1 METQLLEQVKQHT
14 TGVNQATKYYFFL
27 CLFSISGV
35 CSSQSTR
42 GTLLQKNNPL
52 ELQAF
57 FKDSLLDIAILRN
70 TTNLLTNNDVI
81 IHNNLPLPRRKKAFI
96 RHVKHLNEKLEEAY
110 LGGQKMNL
118 ENLDL
123 LYELLWYKQS
133 LIQKGYAEAN
143 PTIRLQQKIQILRD
157 TRRSK
162 RVFTYRIPFKYRFPT
177 NPEDSPFWQAIP
189 DSISPYT
196 RFDQLAK
203 QKKIKA
209 KANMV
214 VLFEEVSWSGSAPK
228 IDALD
233 LDLDNGWTVKWGDEV
248 HTDVA
253 GSRIFA
259 ALGYDVDHPYFYG
272 TDSLTLIFDET
283 NEVCDKSSL
292 ITAIQTK
299 YSIDISLFISSYGR
313 VTEAMCL
320 EVPTL
325 EPFMGKQ
332 FVRFK
337 KCAIEARPDRVKR
350 LGSFLPEE
358 LNNGERQ
365 ELKGAVLAHHF
376 IGNWDTK
383 ESNTLLTTV
392 HHGNLSYQ
400 PSAVFSDLGT
410 SFGVCVK
417 PIRADFKVGL
427 VNEFPWEVVE
437 CKRNKLKFTNSINTL
452 LVPYEKASY
461 TDLLWMATKIRAL
474 DEKSLRKIIA
484 AAQWPAPL
492 AELYFHKLASRRAS
506 ILTAF
511 RLEDPHPIAFNR
523 NLNWNE
529 GETKIIE
536 NGTLLVDY
544 QRLGNPESFLE
555 TKGRFRNYGN

>member
-1 METQLLEQVKQHT
+1 MAMNQL
-14 TGVNQATKYYFFL
+14 TKLSLIL
-27 CLFSISGV
+27 CVFSTVGV
-35 CSSQSTR
+35 CSAQSTR

-57 FKDSLLDIAILRN
+57 FTDSLLDLAILRN
-70 TTNLLTNNDVI
+70 TSNLLTNNDITV
-81 IHNNLPLPRRKKAFI
+81 HDNSPLPKRKKAFI
-96 RHVKHLNEKLEEAY
+96 RHVKHLNETLEQAY
-110 LGGQKMNL
+110 LSNPEMNP

-123 LYELLWYKQS
+123 LYELLWCKHS
-133 LIQKGYAEAN
+133 LIQKGHADAN
-143 PTIRLQQKIQILRD
+143 PKVLLRQKLQFLRD

-196 RFDQLAK
+196 RFNQLAK
-203 QKKIKA
+203 EKKIKA

-427 VNEFPWEVVE
+427 VNEFPWEVIE
-437 CKRNKLKFTNSINTL
+437 RKRNKLKFTNSINTL
-452 LVPYEKASY
+452 LLPYEQASY

-484 AAQWPAPL
+484 AAQWPEPL

-511 RLEDPHPIAFNR
+511 QLEDPHPIAFNR

-536 NGTLLVDY
+536 NGILLVDY
-544 QRLGNPESFLE
+544 HRLTNPESFLE

>member
-1 METQLLEQVKQHT
+1 VETRKIKQVKKHKM
-14 TGVNQATKYYFFL
+14 GVNQATKLSLFL
-27 CLFSISGV
+27 CVISISGV
-35 CSSQSTR
+35 CFAQSTR

-57 FKDSLLDIAILRN
+57 FTDSLLDLTILRN
-70 TTNLLTNNDVI
+70 TSNLLTNNDITVYD
-81 IHNNLPLPRRKKAFI
+81 NLPLPRRKKAFI
-96 RHVKHLNEKLEEAY
+96 RHVKHLNETLEKAY
-110 LGGQKMNL
+110 LSGQKMKP

-133 LIQKGYAEAN
+133 LIQKGYADAN
-143 PTIRLQQKIQILRD
+143 PKIILRQKIQFLRD

-196 RFDQLAK
+196 RFNQLAK
-203 QKKIKA
+203 EKKIKA

-272 TDSLTLIFDET
+272 TDLLTLVFDET

-292 ITAIQTK
+292 VAALKAK
-299 YSIDISLFISSYGR
+299 YSIDISPFISTNGS
-313 VTEAMCL
+313 VTAAMSMEL
-320 EVPTL
+320 PTL
-325 EPFMGKQ
+325 EPFIGKQ

-350 LGSFLPEE
+350 LGSFLPEG

-392 HHGNLSYQ
+392 HKGNYTYQ

-427 VNEFPWEVVE
+427 VNEFPWEVIE
-437 CKRNKLKFTNSINTL
+437 CKRNKLKFTNSINTIL
-452 LVPYEKASY
+452 QPYEKANY

-484 AAQWPAPL
+484 AAQWPAPI

-506 ILTAF
+506 ILAAF

-523 NLNWNE
+523 KLNWNE

>member
-1 METQLLEQVKQHT
+1 MNPATTFYLFLLIYCNV
-14 TGVNQATKYYFFL
+14 
-27 CLFSISGV
+27 GV
-35 CSSQSTR
+35 CSAQSTR
-42 GTLLQKNNPL
+42 GNMLQKNNPL
-52 ELQAF
+52 ELQEF
-57 FKDSLLDIAILRN
+57 FKDSLLDVTILRN
-70 TTNLLTNNDVI
+70 TANLLTNNDLTF
-81 IHNNLPLPRRKKAFI
+81 HENLPLPRRKKAFI
-96 RHVKHLNEKLEEAY
+96 RHVKHLHEKLEEAAIN
-110 LGGQKMNL
+110 GQKMNP
-118 ENLDL
+118 ENLAL
-123 LYELLWYKQS
+123 LYELLWYKYS
-133 LIQKGYAEAN
+133 LIQKGHADAN
-143 PTIRLQQKIQILRD
+143 PKILLRQKMQMLRD

-162 RVFTYRIPFKYRFPT
+162 RFFTYRIPFKYRFPT

-189 DSISPYT
+189 DSLSPYK

-209 KANMV
+209 KPNMV
-214 VLFEEVSWSGSAPK
+214 VLFEELSWSGSAPK

-233 LDLDNGWTVKWGDEV
+233 IDLDNGWTVKWGDEV
-248 HTDVA
+248 HSDVA

-272 TDSLTLIFDET
+272 TDLLTLVFDET

-292 ITAIQTK
+292 VAALK
-299 YSIDISLFISSYGR
+299 ANYSIDISLFISTFGN
-313 VTEAMCL
+313 VTAAMCAEL
-320 EVPTL
+320 PAL
-325 EPFMGKQ
+325 EPFIGKQ

-350 LGSFLPEE
+350 LGSFIPEG
-358 LNNGERQ
+358 LNNAERQ
-365 ELKGAVLAHHF
+365 ELKGALLAQHF

-383 ESNTLLTTV
+383 ESNTLLTTI
-392 HHGNLSYQ
+392 HNGNLTYQ

-410 SFGVCVK
+410 SFGVCVR
-417 PIRADFKVGL
+417 PISADFKVGL

-452 LVPYEKASY
+452 LLPYKEASY

-484 AAQWPAPL
+484 AAQWPAPI

-506 ILTAF
+506 ILAAF
-511 RLEDPHPIAFNR
+511 RLVDPHPIAFNR
-523 NLNWNE
+523 NLNWTE

-544 QRLGNPESFLE
+544 HRLENPESFLE
-555 TKGRFRNYGN
+555 KKGRFRNYGN

>member
-1 METQLLEQVKQHT
+1 MNQL
-14 TGVNQATKYYFFL
+14 TKLFL
-27 CLFSISGV
+27 LLCVFSTLGV
-35 CSSQSTR
+35 CSAQSTR

-52 ELQAF
+52 ELEAF
-57 FKDSLLDIAILRN
+57 FTDSLLDLEILRN
-70 TTNLLTNNDVI
+70 TSNLLTDNDLTSFD
-81 IHNNLPLPRRKKAFI
+81 NSPLPRRKKAFI
-96 RHVKHLNEKLEEAY
+96 RHVKHLNETLEQAY
-110 LGGQKMNL
+110 LSNPKMNP

-123 LYELLWYKQS
+123 LYELLWYKHS
-133 LIQKGYAEAN
+133 LIQKGYADAN
-143 PTIRLQQKIQILRD
+143 PKISLRQKIQFLRD

-162 RVFTYRIPFKYRFPT
+162 RVFTYRIPFKYHFPT

-196 RFDQLAK
+196 RFNQLAK
-203 QKKIKA
+203 EKKIKA

-272 TDSLTLIFDET
+272 TDLLTLVFDET

-292 ITAIQTK
+292 VAALKAK
-299 YSIDISLFISSYGR
+299 YAIDISLFISAYGSI
-313 VTEAMCL
+313 TESMCL
-320 EVPTL
+320 ELPTL
-325 EPFMGKQ
+325 EPFIGKQ

-350 LGSFLPEE
+350 LGSFLPEG
-358 LNNGERQ
+358 LNNAERQ
-365 ELKGAVLAHHF
+365 ELQGAVLAHHF

-392 HHGNLSYQ
+392 HKGNYTYE

-427 VNEFPWEVVE
+427 VNEFPWEVIE
-437 CKRNKLKFTNSINTL
+437 RKRNKLKFTNSINTL
-452 LVPYEKASY
+452 LLPYEQANY

-484 AAQWPAPL
+484 AAQWPAPI

-506 ILTAF
+506 ILAAF
-511 RLEDPHPIAFNR
+511 QLQDPHPIAFNR

-544 QRLGNPESFLE
+544 QRPANPESFLE

>member
-1 METQLLEQVKQHT
+1 MNQL
-14 TGVNQATKYYFFL
+14 TKLSFFL
-27 CLFSISGV
+27 CVFSTLGV
-35 CSSQSTR
+35 CSAQSKR

-52 ELQAF
+52 ELEAF
-57 FKDSLLDIAILRN
+57 FTDSLLDLEILRN
-70 TTNLLTNNDVI
+70 TSNLLTNNDLTSFD
-81 IHNNLPLPRRKKAFI
+81 NSPLPRRKKAFI
-96 RHVKHLNEKLEEAY
+96 RHVKHLNETLEQAY
-110 LGGQKMNL
+110 LSNPKMNP

-123 LYELLWYKQS
+123 LYELLWYKHS
-133 LIQKGYAEAN
+133 LIQKGYADAN
-143 PTIRLQQKIQILRD
+143 PKISLRQKIQFLRD

-196 RFDQLAK
+196 RFNLLAK
-203 QKKIKA
+203 EKKIKA

-272 TDSLTLIFDET
+272 TDLLTLVFDET

-292 ITAIQTK
+292 VAALKAQ
-299 YSIDISLFISSYGR
+299 YSIDISLFISAYGSI
-313 VTEAMCL
+313 TKAMCL
-320 EVPTL
+320 ELPTL
-325 EPFMGKQ
+325 EPLIGKQ

-337 KCAIEARPDRVKR
+337 KCAVEARPDRVKR
-350 LGSFLPEE
+350 LGSFLPEG
-358 LNNGERQ
+358 LNNAERQ
-365 ELKGAVLAHHF
+365 ELQGAVLAHHF

-392 HHGNLSYQ
+392 HKGNYTYE

-427 VNEFPWEVVE
+427 VNEFPWEVLE
-437 CKRNKLKFTNSINTL
+437 RKRNKLKFTNSINTL
-452 LVPYEKASY
+452 LLPYEQASY

-484 AAQWPAPL
+484 AAHWPAPI

-506 ILTAF
+506 ILAAF
-511 RLEDPHPIAFNR
+511 RLEDPNPIAFNR

-536 NGTLLVDY
+536 NGILMVDY
-544 QRLGNPESFLE
+544 QRLANPESFLE

>member
-1 METQLLEQVKQHT
+1 MAMNQL
-14 TGVNQATKYYFFL
+14 TKLSLIL
-27 CLFSISGV
+27 CVFSTVGV
-35 CSSQSTR
+35 CSAQSTR

-57 FKDSLLDIAILRN
+57 FTDSLLDLGILRN
-70 TTNLLTNNDVI
+70 TSNLLTNNDLTV
-81 IHNNLPLPRRKKAFI
+81 HDNLPLPKRKKAFI
-96 RHVKHLNEKLEEAY
+96 RHVKHLNETLEQAY
-110 LGGQKMNL
+110 LSNPKMNP

-123 LYELLWYKQS
+123 LHELLWYKHS
-133 LIQKGYAEAN
+133 LIQKGHADAN
-143 PTIRLQQKIQILRD
+143 LKISLRQKIQFLWD

-162 RVFTYRIPFKYRFPT
+162 RVFTYRIPFKYHFPT
-177 NPEDSPFWQAIP
+177 NPEDSPFWQEIP

-196 RFDQLAK
+196 RFNQLAK
-203 QKKIKA
+203 EKKIKA

-272 TDSLTLIFDET
+272 PDLLTLVFDET

-292 ITAIQTK
+292 VAALK
-299 YSIDISLFISSYGR
+299 ARYSIDISLFISSYGSI
-313 VTEAMCL
+313 TKAMCL
-320 EVPTL
+320 ELPTL
-325 EPFMGKQ
+325 EPLIGKQ
-332 FVRFK
+332 FVCFK

-350 LGSFLPEE
+350 LGSFLPEG
-358 LNNGERQ
+358 LNNAERQ

-392 HHGNLSYQ
+392 HKGNYTYE

-427 VNEFPWEVVE
+427 VNEFPWEVIE
-437 CKRNKLKFTNSINTL
+437 RKRNKLKFTNSINTL
-452 LVPYEKASY
+452 LLPYEQASY

-492 AELYFHKLASRRAS
+492 AELYFHKMASRRAS
-506 ILTAF
+506 ILAAF
-511 RLEDPHPIAFNR
+511 QLEDPHPIAFNR

-536 NGTLLVDY
+536 NGILLVDY
-544 QRLGNPESFLE
+544 HRLANPESFLE

>member
-1 METQLLEQVKQHT
+1 M
-14 TGVNQATKYYFFL
+14 
-27 CLFSISGV
+27 
-35 CSSQSTR
+35 
-42 GTLLQKNNPL
+42 
-52 ELQAF
+52 
-57 FKDSLLDIAILRN
+57 RN
-70 TTNLLTNNDVI
+70 TSNLLTNNDITV
-81 IHNNLPLPRRKKAFI
+81 HDNSPLPKRKKAFI
-96 RHVKHLNEKLEEAY
+96 RHVKHLNETLEQAHLSNPE
-110 LGGQKMNL
+110 KNP

-123 LYELLWYKQS
+123 LYELLWYKHS
-133 LIQKGYAEAN
+133 LIQKGHADAN
-143 PTIRLQQKIQILRD
+143 PKVLLRQKLQFLRD

-196 RFDQLAK
+196 RFNQLAK
-203 QKKIKA
+203 EKKIKA

-272 TDSLTLIFDET
+272 TDLLTLVFDET

-292 ITAIQTK
+292 VAALKAQ
-299 YSIDISLFISSYGR
+299 YSIDLSLFISAYGSI
-313 VTEAMCL
+313 TKAMCL
-320 EVPTL
+320 ELPTL
-325 EPFMGKQ
+325 EPFIGKQ

-358 LNNGERQ
+358 LNNAERQ
-365 ELKGAVLAHHF
+365 ELQGAVLAHHF

-392 HHGNLSYQ
+392 HKGNYTYE

-427 VNEFPWEVVE
+427 VNEFPWEVIE
-437 CKRNKLKFTNSINTL
+437 RKRNKLKFTNSINTL
-452 LVPYEKASY
+452 LLPYEQASY

-484 AAQWPAPL
+484 AAQWPEPL

-511 RLEDPHPIAFNR
+511 QLEDPHPITFNR

-536 NGTLLVDY
+536 NGILLVDY
-544 QRLGNPESFLE
+544 HRLANPESFLE